1 MVKESMELE
10 IFTFTFL
17 TVVFLLLAGIC
28 FGRHKIHP
36 PKIDFPIKG
45 KGIADVYTY
54 FGTSRYRSDPYK
66 RYRFLRDEKGKWKY
80 AFENKKTFVKIYVA
94 FLIAEILACLIMLP
108 NHMDYDHFLIFIS
121 ALTFIDVMFAILLFG
136 GGYLLSVEPYII
148 LMLYFRKTKVRKRE
162 TKDDQEYRYI
172 KIERTIK
179 LFSKFFV
186 LLIWL
191 GFLCFLWFPVVGAGI
206 HLYAV
211 ANGKGFPIITLF
223 EVSVLA
229 PLFYVWIC
237 LGKFL
242 RGDHSCRVPFSIAGK
257 WNKYDPQYLLD
268 KLNDKRSNVIL
279 LKNKLGQVRIYGS
292 GDKHVLEVR
301 IGKAEKVKYFHLT
314 QVDADSIVPVSDTT
328 PVVIE
333 NKWNEKFPAR
343 EQWLV
348 EEHSIVA
355 FLTKLYICK
364 DLNEAMNDFSFCD
377 TTEEV
382 NKLIEADA
390 YIVPEI
396 PVDWPVG
403 GLQSNMGQAWL
414 RRKEVRLQRALKI
427 LER

>member
-1 MVKESMELE
+1 MDLV
-10 IFTFTFL
+10 IFTFTFF
-17 TVVFLLLAGIC
+17 TVDFLLLAGIY

-54 FGTSRYRSDPYK
+54 FGTSIYRSDPYK

-80 AFENKKTFVKIYVA
+80 AFENKKTFVKIYVTS
-94 FLIAEILACLIMLP
+94 LIVEILACLIMLA
-108 NHMDYDHFLIFIS
+108 NHMDYDFFLAFIS
-121 ALTFIDVMFAILLFG
+121 VLTFIDVMFAILL
-136 GGYLLSVEPYII
+136 LISVEPYII

-162 TKDDQEYRYI
+162 TKDDQEYQYI
-172 KIERTIK
+172 KTERAIK
-179 LFSKFFV
+179 FFSKFFV

-191 GFLCFLWFPVVGAGI
+191 GFLCILWFPVVGAGI
-206 HLYAV
+206 HLYSV
-211 ANGKGFPIITLF
+211 ATGKGFPIIAVF
-223 EVSVLA
+223 EVSVLV

-242 RGDHSCRVPFSIAGK
+242 RGDHSCYVPLRIAGK
-257 WNKYDPQYLLD
+257 WKKYDPQYLLD

-279 LKNKLGQVRIYGS
+279 VKNKQGQVRIYGS

-314 QVDADSIVPVSDTT
+314 QVDTDSIVPVSYAT

-364 DLNEAMNDFSFCD
+364 DINEAMNDFSFCD
-377 TTEEV
+377 TTEEIGR
-382 NKLIEADA
+382 LMEDDA
-390 YIVPEI
+390 YIIPEI
-396 PVDWPVG
+396 PVDWPAG
-403 GLQSNMGQAWL
+403 GIQSNMGQAWL
-414 RRKEVRLQRALKI
+414 RRKEARLNQALKI
-427 LER
+427 LEKEGAMTRNR